1 MTIEK
6 FDFLIDPDE
15 AVFLARHAPF
25 LSMAT
30 TAEAIDEKTRQDYQK
45 SHQKINKKTLQLLA
59 LQAVFNAGRV
69 YGIREER
76 NKKKRGNAHE
86 DTDHM

>member
-25 LSMAT
+25 SSMAT
-30 TAEAIDEKTRQDYQK
+30 TAEAIAEKTKQDYQK
-45 SHQKINKKTLQLLA
+45 THRNINKKTLQLLA
-59 LQAVFNAGRV
+59 LQAIFNAGRV

-76 NKKKRGNAHE
+76 SKKKQRNAHE